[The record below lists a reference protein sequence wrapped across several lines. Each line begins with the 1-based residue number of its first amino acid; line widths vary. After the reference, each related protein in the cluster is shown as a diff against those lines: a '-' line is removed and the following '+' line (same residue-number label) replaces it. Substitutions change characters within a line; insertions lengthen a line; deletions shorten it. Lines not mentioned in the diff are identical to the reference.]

1 MKPLCSRTLLAMSLA
16 LAWPLASAG
25 AASQHGDTEAQG
37 DEIPLHL
44 TMSMVMTM
52 PDPSRP
58 APRPNAPQEAPQVA
72 QLLRDPREVVTA
84 RLRLARALTLHP
96 GAPRGQ
102 PVLAAAPPAPLSTNR
117 LGPELIAH
125 ALQEIEHMQDS
136 SWSAGPADTITDN
149 VFQRALMRY
158 VRLQMPALPVWQAPR
173 PDAPVQ
179 PVQPVA
185 PFPAIAPPDQIERP
199 QRAEP
204 NSKPAARARRSS
216 GGLRGRAWHLSDQG
230 YKAYARGD
238 YETALK
244 RADAA
249 LALRPDVIR
258 LYQLR
263 VYALQKL
270 GRIDD
275 AVHAAEQAITNG
287 YISPELEAAL
297 TNLKSAP
304 GAAGTVPT
312 TPEYRK
318 AFPIA
323 TLAFQQLASGKYA
336 EAASNAEIA
345 VRTDPSQGD
354 WALLW
359 LNALEDLQRYE
370 DMIAAGQQAIEL
382 GAPNRDAI
390 GALMR
395 VASQAIAV
403 QYAQKAFDAIAANRP
418 QDAVPEAREA
428 VRRAPDVASHR
439 LLLIS
444 ALQATQDIAGAEVAA
459 SDALKDDD
467 ENTTIHLQRAYLRQQ
482 LGQGDAAQQ
491 DIDAV
496 LAQDWIDE
504 ALRRNTRLIGADLA
518 LANGQRGRA
527 LALLEPLPAGD
538 SQAKTRREAA
548 KAIGSLWRP
557 ADVLPVTAYAPLQL
571 CRDTPYGTV
580 CEMEPWDAPGTDN
593 PAARAYAAYGQKRYP
608 EAIALARKAVVEDP
622 KNAGNQ
628 TLLTT
633 ALAAGTPVE
642 QQEAMARLDQALA
655 AQANDANLLRQ
666 RGYLRLANGKPL
678 LALED
683 FVAARNTGN
692 APATNLLDEAYAMA
706 ATGRRLPAAAMLR
719 QAIDDADEGKLPLDK
734 QQRFDTR
741 SAIANFSREWGLTAS
756 VGYRGARAPSNGLV
770 GQPVSVPGNSEF
782 STVEAYWRPPEFLN
796 SSSSTFDV
804 YGRLSNTL
812 HSGTDVTGAQSV
824 PDPCGGGAI
833 AVAESR
839 THAPSGFPTTTGAL
853 GVRYTPWAEK
863 NLTFGLERQFF
874 LGNATRTGLLNPSS
888 NAVRCLLNQQAS
900 AVDYRTDAA
909 AGAWQAYV
917 LYGFYE
923 GTGLRIDTKSWF
935 TMEGYLQAGY
945 TLLDAPTAYTL
956 RDSTGQVLGSSNG
969 KLKRGQ
975 GFAAGE
981 VRVGRSF
988 LTDYSDRLVFFPHV
1002 SVAAD
1007 WYSNRNRVT
1016 GSPVAGNASFD
1027 LTGSGSDWS
1036 VGAGVG
1042 VNVRYWL
1049 QGDHYRAQS
1058 SYIDGTLQ
1066 YRARLGGVTDRAR
1079 GVFLS
1084 LTYSY

>member
-1 MKPLCSRTLLAMSLA
+1 M
-16 LAWPLASAG
+16 
-25 AASQHGDTEAQG
+25 
-37 DEIPLHL
+37 
-44 TMSMVMTM
+44 
-52 PDPSRP
+52 
-58 APRPNAPQEAPQVA
+58 
-72 QLLRDPREVVTA
+72 
-84 RLRLARALTLHP
+84 
-96 GAPRGQ
+96 
-102 PVLAAAPPAPLSTNR
+102 
-117 LGPELIAH
+117 
-125 ALQEIEHMQDS
+125 
-136 SWSAGPADTITDN
+136 
-149 VFQRALMRY
+149 
-158 VRLQMPALPVWQAPR
+158 
-173 PDAPVQ
+173 
-179 PVQPVA
+179 
-185 PFPAIAPPDQIERP
+185 
-199 QRAEP
+199 AET
-204 NSKPAARARRSS
+204 
-216 GGLRGRAWHLSDQG
+216 GG
-230 YKAYARGD
+230 
-238 YETALK
+238 
-244 RADAA
+244 
-249 LALRPDVIR
+249 
-258 LYQLR
+258 
-263 VYALQKL
+263 
-270 GRIDD
+270 
-275 AVHAAEQAITNG
+275 
-287 YISPELEAAL
+287 
-297 TNLKSAP
+297 
-304 GAAGTVPT
+304 
-312 TPEYRK
+312 
-318 AFPIA
+318 
-323 TLAFQQLASGKYA
+323 
-336 EAASNAEIA
+336 
-345 VRTDPSQGD
+345 
-354 WALLW
+354 
-359 LNALEDLQRYE
+359 
-370 DMIAAGQQAIEL
+370 
-382 GAPNRDAI
+382 
-390 GALMR
+390 
-395 VASQAIAV
+395 
-403 QYAQKAFDAIAANRP
+403 
-418 QDAVPEAREA
+418 
-428 VRRAPDVASHR
+428 
-439 LLLIS
+439 
-444 ALQATQDIAGAEVAA
+444 
-459 SDALKDDD
+459 
-467 ENTTIHLQRAYLRQQ
+467 
-482 LGQGDAAQQ
+482 
-491 DIDAV
+491 
-496 LAQDWIDE
+496 
-504 ALRRNTRLIGADLA
+504 
-518 LANGQRGRA
+518 
-527 LALLEPLPAGD
+527 
-538 SQAKTRREAA
+538 
-548 KAIGSLWRP
+548 
-557 ADVLPVTAYAPLQL
+557 
-571 CRDTPYGTV
+571 
-580 CEMEPWDAPGTDN
+580 
-593 PAARAYAAYGQKRYP
+593 
-608 EAIALARKAVVEDP
+608 
-622 KNAGNQ
+622 
-628 TLLTT
+628 
-633 ALAAGTPVE
+633 
-642 QQEAMARLDQALA
+642 
-655 AQANDANLLRQ
+655 
-666 RGYLRLANGKPL
+666 
-678 LALED
+678 
-683 FVAARNTGN
+683 
-692 APATNLLDEAYAMA
+692 
-706 ATGRRLPAAAMLR
+706 RLPAAAMLR